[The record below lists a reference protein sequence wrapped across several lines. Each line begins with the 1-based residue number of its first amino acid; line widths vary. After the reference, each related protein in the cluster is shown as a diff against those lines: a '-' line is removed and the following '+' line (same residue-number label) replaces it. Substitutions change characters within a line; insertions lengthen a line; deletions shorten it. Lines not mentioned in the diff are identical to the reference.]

1 MGRPVRLNEI
11 FLLDDAGSGFDGRKI
26 ITRAL
31 RITQLQVQDSVLIQ
45 VNTGQDYI
53 IAQGD
58 FPGTGGIQDFD
69 AQLPDL
75 RKGFPASE
83 FLFVAFDGSCQIGF
97 YTKRSMK
104 GLRAQRYEKPL
115 TKRLSCDLIQ

>member
-11 FLLDDAGSGFDGRKI
+11 FLLDDAGSGLDGRI
-26 ITRAL
+26 SIAITL
-31 RITQLQVQDSVLIQ
+31 WITQLHVQDSVLIQ

-69 AQLPDL
+69 AQVPDL
-75 RKGFPASE
+75 
-83 FLFVAFDGSCQIGF
+83 
-97 YTKRSMK
+97 
-104 GLRAQRYEKPL
+104 
-115 TKRLSCDLIQ
+115 